1 MSPRFPLRSTSGT
14 VIRGLLP
21 GVLIVVVLP
30 LTLALIAIAL
40 GATTLHQNEM
50 RDLVAQRDERA
61 VREAADSLAE
71 RIRHQIKAVRAAAEL
86 VNEGVP
92 LAEARQRLDETAG
105 QWEII
110 SSAGLSAPITPLTTT
125 LDGSVLITASA
136 SNRPEAVRG
145 AFTAQ
150 SLDLPAFA
158 ADLRGSSDLHVMLLD
173 PEARLLYHSD
183 AAHMPF
189 DPVTVFAPG
198 VTGSLRGESGSVFVT
213 DPERVEWVVAYA
225 PIQQTGWGLVA
236 AEPWEHVVNPLL
248 RASLLT
254 PLVLIPAVLI
264 AVIVV
269 IFGARR
275 VIRPLQQLEAQ
286 AARAGQGDY
295 GALAQPIS
303 GITEIQTL
311 HATLA
316 QMADQLR
323 SYQRSL
329 QSYAADVL
337 RGQEDERSR
346 LAHELHDETVQAL
359 IALDQRLQLI
369 ERTARRDP
377 QAALVKLTEL
387 RAMTAGTIEDVRR
400 VIRDLRPIYLEDLGL
415 APAIE
420 ILTQSLDQPEQLEAT
435 CVIEGEVR
443 RLAPECELAVYRIVQ
458 EALNNVAKHAQAQHV
473 HVHVRFDA
481 TLSATI
487 HDDGIGFAMPERVDA
502 LTDRGHFGLI
512 GMRERAEL
520 IGARLTI
527 QSALGRGTRVELML
541 PLLGA
546 SVENQPT

>member
-1 MSPRFPLRSTSGT
+1 MARF
-14 VIRGLLP
+14 RGLLP

-30 LTLALIAIAL
+30 LTLALIALAI

-50 RDLVAQRDERA
+50 RDLIAQRDERT
-61 VREAADSLAE
+61 VREAANNLAE
-71 RIRHQIKAVRAAAEL
+71 RVRHQAQLTQAVDELVRA
-86 VNEGVP
+86 GVP
-92 LAEARQRLDETAG
+92 QAEAQQRLGA
-105 QWEII
+105 
-110 SSAGLSAPITPLTTT
+110 TTDT
-125 LDGSVLITASA
+125 L
-136 SNRPEAVRG
+136 N
-145 AFTAQ
+145 
-150 SLDLPAFA
+150 LPAFA
-158 ADLRGSSDLHVMLLD
+158 DNLRAASDLHVALLD
-173 PEARLLYHSD
+173 SAGHTVFHGD
-183 AAHMPF
+183 TAHLNF
-189 DPVTVFAPG
+189 DPAILAAEV
-198 VTGSLRGESGSVFVT
+198 SGSARGASGTVFVT
-213 DPERVEWVVAYA
+213 DPDRVEWAVAYA
-225 PIQQTGWGLVA
+225 PVPQTDWRLII
-236 AEPWEHVVNPLL
+236 AEPWEHVGNATLST
-248 RASLLT
+248 SLLT

-295 GALAQPIS
+295 AALEQPIS
-303 GITEIQTL
+303 GIGEIQTL

-377 QAALVKLTEL
+377 QAALSTLGEL
-387 RAMTAGTIEDVRR
+387 RALTATTIDDVRR

-415 APAIE
+415 VPAIE
-420 ILTQSLDQPEQLEAT
+420 MLTQSLNQPDRLAAA
-435 CVIEGEVR
+435 CAIVGEVR
-443 RLAPECELAVYRIVQ
+443 RLSPEHELAVYRIVQ
-458 EALNNVAKHAQAQHV
+458 EALNNVIRHAQAKHV
-473 HVHVRFDA
+473 DVQMRFSE
-481 TLSATI
+481 TLSI
-487 HDDGIGFAMPERVDA
+487 SICDDGVGFAMPDRVDA

-520 IGARLTI
+520 IGARLVI
-527 QSALGRGTRVELML
+527 QSSPGQGTTVSADLAYQPPRLNSGE
-541 PLLGA
+541 GA
-546 SVENQPT
+546 G

>member
-1 MSPRFPLRSTSGT
+1 MMTRL
-14 VIRGLLP
+14 RGLLP

-50 RDLVAQRDERA
+50 RDLISSRDERT
-61 VREAADSLAE
+61 VREAANSLAE
-71 RIRHQIKAVRAAAEL
+71 RVIHQVQMVQAVAEL
-86 VNEGVP
+86 VSAGVP
-92 LAEARQRLDETAG
+92 LAEAQQRLGAATSSL
-105 QWEII
+105 EII
-110 SSAGLSAPITPLTTT
+110 SDSSTLSVTTAS
-125 LDGSVLITASA
+125 DGNVLIVGRS
-136 SNRPEAVRG
+136 SDGKSAVRG
-145 AFTAQ
+145 TFAPQ

-158 ADLRGSSDLHVMLLD
+158 DDLRGASDLHVMLLD
-173 PEARLLYHSD
+173 QAARTIFHGD
-183 AAHMPF
+183 TAHMNF
-189 DPVTVFAPG
+189 DPAAVFAQRPD
-198 VTGSLRGESGSVFVT
+198 VEGSLRGESGSVFVT
-213 DPERVEWVVAYA
+213 DPDRVEWVVAYA
-225 PIQQTGWGLVA
+225 PVPQTGWGLII

-248 RASLLT
+248 RTSLLT

-264 AVIVV
+264 AVIAV

-275 VIRPLQQLEAQ
+275 VIRPLQQLEGQ

-295 GALAQPIS
+295 AALAQPIS
-303 GITEIQTL
+303 GISEIQTL
-311 HATLA
+311 HTTLA

-377 QAALVKLTEL
+377 HAALVKLTEL
-387 RAMTAGTIEDVRR
+387 RAMTATTIADVRR

-420 ILTQSLDQPEQLEAT
+420 MLAQSLNQPDRLEAACT
-435 CVIEGEVR
+435 IEGEVR
-443 RLAPECELAVYRIVQ
+443 RLAPERELAVYRIVQ
-458 EALNNVAKHAQAQHV
+458 EALNNVVKHAQAQQV
-473 HVHVRFDA
+473 QVKLTYGDRLTV
-481 TLSATI
+481 SI
-487 HDDGIGFAMPERVDA
+487 GDDGRGFEMPERADA
-502 LTDRGHFGLI
+502 LSDRGHFGLI

-527 QSALGRGTRVELML
+527 HSSPGQGTIVELVL
-541 PLLGA
+541 PL
-546 SVENQPT
+546 

>member
-1 MSPRFPLRSTSGT
+1 MLRL
-14 VIRGLLP
+14 RGLLP

-50 RDLVAQRDERA
+50 RDLIAQRDGRT
-61 VREAADSLAE
+61 VREAANTLAE
-71 RIRHQIKAVRAAAEL
+71 RVTHRQQLAEAVAEL
-86 VNEGVP
+86 VRAGVP
-92 LAEARQRLDETAG
+92 LAEAQQRLGAAGSET
-105 QWEII
+105 
-110 SSAGLSAPITPLTTT
+110 LTP
-125 LDGSVLITASA
+125 
-136 SNRPEAVRG
+136 
-145 AFTAQ
+145 Q
-150 SLDLPAFA
+150 SLRLPEFA
-158 ADLRGSSDLHVMLLD
+158 DQLRGSSDLHVMLID
-173 PEARLLYHSD
+173 SAAQPLYHSD
-183 AAHMPF
+183 TAHMHF
-189 DPVTVFAPG
+189 DPAAVFGPG
-198 VTGSLRGESGSVFVT
+198 VSGSLRGESGSVFVT
-213 DPERVEWVVAYA
+213 DPDRVEWVVAYA
-225 PIQQTGWGLVA
+225 PVPQTGWGLII
-236 AEPWEHVVNPLL
+236 AEPWEHVGNSTLNT
-248 RASLLT
+248 SLLT

-295 GALAQPIS
+295 AALAQPIS
-303 GITEIQTL
+303 GISEIQTL

-316 QMADQLR
+316 HMADQLR

-377 QAALVKLTEL
+377 QAALIKLTEL
-387 RAMTAGTIEDVRR
+387 RAMTAGTIEEVRR

-415 APAIE
+415 VPAIE
-420 ILTQSLDQPEQLEAT
+420 MLTQSLNHPDQLEAACT
-435 CVIEGEVR
+435 IAGEVR
-443 RLAPECELAVYRIVQ
+443 RLAPERELAVYRIVQ
-458 EALNNVAKHAQAQHV
+458 EALNNVVKHAQAGQV
-473 HVHVRFDA
+473 EVYVRFGE
-481 TLSATI
+481 TLSVSI
-487 HDDGIGFAMPERVDA
+487 HDDGVGFAMPDRVDA

-520 IGARLTI
+520 IGARLVIHSSPGQGTTVEVTLP
-527 QSALGRGTRVELML
+527 QS
-541 PLLGA
+541 
-546 SVENQPT
+546 SI

>member
-1 MSPRFPLRSTSGT
+1 MARF
-14 VIRGLLP
+14 RGLLP

-30 LTLALIAIAL
+30 LTLALIALAI

-50 RDLVAQRDERA
+50 RDLIAQRDERT
-61 VREAADSLAE
+61 VREAANNLAE
-71 RIRHQIKAVRAAAEL
+71 RVRHQAQLTQAVDELVRA
-86 VNEGVP
+86 GVP
-92 LAEARQRLDETAG
+92 QAEAQQRLGA
-105 QWEII
+105 
-110 SSAGLSAPITPLTTT
+110 TTDT
-125 LDGSVLITASA
+125 L
-136 SNRPEAVRG
+136 N
-145 AFTAQ
+145 
-150 SLDLPAFA
+150 LPTFA
-158 ADLRGSSDLHVMLLD
+158 DDLRVASDLHVALLD
-173 PEARLLYHSD
+173 STGHTVFHGD
-183 AAHMPF
+183 TAHLNF
-189 DPVTVFAPG
+189 DPAILAAEVR
-198 VTGSLRGESGSVFVT
+198 GSAHGASGTVFVT
-213 DPERVEWVVAYA
+213 DPDRVEWVVAYA
-225 PIQQTGWGLVA
+225 PVPQTDWRLII
-236 AEPWEHVVNPLL
+236 AEPWEHVGNATLST
-248 RASLLT
+248 SLLT

-295 GALAQPIS
+295 AALEQPIS
-303 GITEIQTL
+303 GIGEIQTL

-377 QAALVKLTEL
+377 QAALSKLGEL
-387 RAMTAGTIEDVRR
+387 RALTATTIDDVRR

-415 APAIE
+415 VPAIE
-420 ILTQSLDQPEQLEAT
+420 MLTQSLNQPDRLAAA
-435 CVIEGEVR
+435 CVIAGEVR
-443 RLAPECELAVYRIVQ
+443 RLSPEHELAVYRIVQ
-458 EALNNVAKHAQAQHV
+458 EALNNVIRHAQAKHV
-473 HVHVRFDA
+473 DVQMRFSE
-481 TLSATI
+481 TLSI
-487 HDDGIGFAMPERVDA
+487 SISDDGVGFAMPDRVDA

-520 IGARLTI
+520 IGARLVI
-527 QSALGRGTRVELML
+527 QSSPGQGTTVEVML
-541 PLLGA
+541 PPVDPRRPARRRFSTGESDTARFTKVHEDFPSPEWSACPWWIVLTPPNGLSQIPLISSALLA
-546 SVENQPT
+546 ALVVD